1 MAAMAAEPSG
11 RIRIEGLDTIL
22 LLVRQWAEVFMAT
35 HPGVVVEVGGGGTA
49 TGIRALIAG
58 DADVAAASRPLRPEE
73 SQQLVERH
81 DAGAYEGFGHENV
94 MLAASGADPATGD
107 PHGVRLIDWEL
118 VAAGDPA
125 WDVAT
130 LLQAALVRTC
140 LVQAQ
145 ARASNP
151 RISDRTA
158 TLCKPWYV
166 RGRRPAAARPGR
178 HALAALGPP
187 IPQRPRV

>member
-1 MAAMAAEPSG
+1 
-11 RIRIEGLDTIL
+11 
-22 LLVRQWAEVFMAT
+22 
-35 HPGVVVEVGGGGTA
+35 
-49 TGIRALIAG
+49 
-58 DADVAAASRPLRPEE
+58 
-73 SQQLVERH
+73 
-81 DAGAYEGFGHENV
+81 

-145 ARASNP
+145 ARALEP
-151 RISDRTA
+151 SDLRPHRDALQALVRAWATACGCTTRTA
-158 TLCKPWYV
+158 
-166 RGRRPAAARPGR
+166 
-178 HALAALGPP
+178 
-187 IPQRPRV
+187 RPRRSGSAHTSTSSGLNALRPHVLTRRRVLPDVGEERLVEGAMRLLHLCALRSRPSSSPGSGGSRSGSGRSS